1 MCLHEGLQLWGP
13 MGWLAVSKGGGGR
26 GVNSPS
32 VGAPSVP
39 YCTGG
44 LHTSHLG

>member
-1 MCLHEGLQLWGP
+1 MCLREGLQLWGP
-13 MGWLAVSKGGGGR
+13 MGWLAVGR
-26 GVNSPS
+26 GGEGGVSSPS